1 MRSGLIRGG
10 NVELMAAKKLAPK
23 RKPKISDAQRHERFV
38 NMAKEVEASK
48 DQSDFD
54 RALKAITAKLKSHRS
69 D

>member
-1 MRSGLIRGG
+1 
-10 NVELMAAKKLAPK
+10 MAAKKLAPK

-54 RALKAITAKLKSHRS
+54 RALKAITAKLKPHRS